1 MSFDLK
7 SARWWAQELISEAV
21 QEGDTVLDCTMGNG
35 YDTLFLCN
43 KVGESGHVYAF
54 DVQQDALDNTAKRLE
69 DAGVRDRA
77 TLLLSGH
84 EHVKEHVHESVTAAM
99 FNLGWL
105 PGTDKERRTRA
116 ETTLIA
122 VNACLEL
129 LKEEGLLTV
138 CIYPGH
144 DEGKVELQM
153 LTEWGKN
160 LPSDEYDAMV
170 RSYLNQSGD
179 PPILLAVKKNKRRK
193 KK

>member
-7 SARWWAQELISEAV
+7 SARWWAQELICEAV
-21 QEGDTVLDCTMGNG
+21 HEGDTVLDCTMGNG
-35 YDTLFLCN
+35 YDTLFLCE
-43 KVGESGHVYAF
+43 KVGENGHVYAF
-54 DVQQDALDNTAKRLE
+54 DVQQDAIDHTAQRLQE
-69 DAGVRDRA
+69 AGVSERA

-84 EHVKEHVHESVTAAM
+84 EHVKEHVHESVAAAM

-144 DEGKVELQM
+144 DEGKVELQL
-153 LTEWGKN
+153 LTEWGEN
-160 LPSDEYDAMV
+160 LPSGEYDVML
-170 RSYLNQSGD
+170 RRYLNQPGD
-179 PPILLAVKKNKRRK
+179 PPILLAVKKNRRRK